1 LISVAVL
8 GAGHWGP
15 HLIRNFDNRQ
25 RSNVAWVIDR
35 DEGRLEEVRSRFPD
49 VKVADDAAVA
59 LADDSVD
66 AVIVATPTTTHYAL
80 AKEAIGRGKHVMV
93 EKPIATSS
101 REAQE
106 LTDLAAAAGRVL
118 MVGHVFVYNSAVQRV
133 KQYIDTGDLGRV
145 YYISMVRTNLGPIR
159 TDVNAAWDLA
169 AHDLS
174 IADLWLG
181 AHAQAASAVGGG
193 WINPGLDDVVF
204 ATLRY
209 PNEVLVNL
217 HVSWLNPRKARDITV
232 VGDNKMLTF
241 DDMNLGEPIRIYDK
255 GVAAQRVGPLFTDTF
270 SSFRA
275 SIREGDVTIPKVPV
289 GEPLMSEC
297 MHFLDCVERGTAPL
311 TGGPEGT
318 AVVRTLE
325 ALERSMRDGG
335 RETPVA

>member
-1 LISVAVL
+1 MIEVAVL

-25 RSNVAWVIDR
+25 RSHVAWVVDR
-35 DEGRLEEVRSRFPD
+35 DQGRLEEVRNRFPD
-49 VKVADDAAVA
+49 AKLTDDASVAIADDT
-59 LADDSVD
+59 VD
-66 AVIVATPTTTHYAL
+66 AVVIATPTTTHFGL
-80 AKEAIGRGKHVMV
+80 AKEAIGRGKHLLV

-101 REAQE
+101 EEAQE

-118 MVGHVFVYNSAVQRV
+118 MVGHVFVYHAAVQRV
-133 KQYIDTGDLGRV
+133 KRYIDDGELGRV

-181 AHAQAASAVGGG
+181 GQAETASAVGGG
-193 WINPGLDDVVF
+193 WINPGLDDVMF
-204 ATLRY
+204 ATLQY

-232 VGDNKMLTF
+232 VGDHKMLTF
-241 DDMNLGEPIRIYDK
+241 DDMSLTEPIRIYDK
-255 GVAAQRVGPLFTDTF
+255 GVAEEGALPLFADTF

-289 GEPLMSEC
+289 QEPLMAEC
-297 MHFLDCVERGTAPL
+297 MHFLDCIERGL
-311 TGGPEGT
+311 TPMTSGNEAT

>member
-1 LISVAVL
+1 MIEVAVL

-25 RSNVAWVIDR
+25 RSHVAWVVDR
-35 DEGRLEEVRSRFPD
+35 DQSRLDEVRNRFPD
-49 VKVADDAAVA
+49 AKLTDDASVAIADD
-59 LADDSVD
+59 LVD
-66 AVIVATPTTTHYAL
+66 AVVIATPTTTHYAL
-80 AKEAIGRGKHVMV
+80 AKEAIARGKHLLV

-101 REAQE
+101 KESQE
-106 LTDLAAAAGRVL
+106 LTDLAAKGGLVL
-118 MVGHVFVYNSAVQRV
+118 MVGHVFVYHAAVQRV
-133 KQYIDTGDLGRV
+133 KRYIDTGELGRV

-181 AHAQAASAVGGG
+181 GQAATASAVGGG
-193 WINPGLDDVVF
+193 WINPGLDDVMF

-209 PNEVLVNL
+209 PGDVLVNL

-232 VGDNKMLTF
+232 VGDHKMLTF
-241 DDMNLGEPIRIYDK
+241 DDMDLTEPIRIYDK
-255 GVAAQRVGPLFTDTF
+255 GVAEEGGMPLFADTF

-275 SIREGDVTIPKVPV
+275 SIREGDVTIPKVRV
-289 GEPLMSEC
+289 QEPLMAEC
-297 MHFLDCVERGTAPL
+297 MHFLDCIERGLAPM
-311 TGGPEGT
+311 TGGPEAT

-335 RETPVA
+335 KETLVA